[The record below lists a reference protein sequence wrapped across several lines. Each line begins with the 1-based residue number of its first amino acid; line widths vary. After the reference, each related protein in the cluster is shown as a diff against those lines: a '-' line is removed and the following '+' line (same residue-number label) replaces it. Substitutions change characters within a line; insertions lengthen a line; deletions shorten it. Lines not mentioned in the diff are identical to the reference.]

1 MGSLHF
7 TINAGSFVW
16 DGEKTLSMNAK
27 FVRSLLVYYDEYT
40 SINPNLDICNFY
52 VMNLNNLT
60 KPARGVCRHVLRRLA
75 KEANATDMGTY
86 RFRLAMNDP

>member
-7 TINAGSFVW
+7 TINAGSFVC
-16 DGEKTLSMNAK
+16 EKTLSMNAK

-52 VMNLNNLT
+52 VMN
-60 KPARGVCRHVLRRLA
+60 
-75 KEANATDMGTY
+75 
-86 RFRLAMNDP
+86 DP